1 MKLKRIVDWLD
12 HVLDVNAFADDAS
25 NNGVQITRTGD
36 EVTKVAFAVDG
47 SLASVEAAAREGAE
61 LLVVHH
67 GISWG
72 GGIRRLTGGEY
83 NVVKAAMDANVALY
97 AVHLPLDANRKYG
110 NNWELARHLGL
121 KQIEPA
127 FAYHGYTIG
136 VTGIAADGRK
146 IGVCSGGAGEFAAE
160 AKRLGCDAFV
170 TGEANWGEQIAAENV
185 GMRMVCAGH
194 YETEIF
200 GVAALSAAMKK
211 ILKIPTVFVSVL
223 LVLGAC
229 LCTFSVRA
237 AESDGFAEEETYEY
251 DRFAVGAAAQIVLPQ
266 GGQKMARRGG
276 AAARVGYYLTEMLAV
291 EGEAAWLENR
301 AGLAV
306 RGLWHWWGYERL
318 DPFFT
323 FGVRGWLNHG
333 QVGPSGGFGAFY
345 HIDDFWSLRF
355 DADATLGVESD
366 VGMAYG
372 FAVGIQR
379 TF

>member
-12 HVLDVNAFADDAS
+12 RVLDVKAFAADVS
-25 NNGVQITRTGD
+25 NNGVQIERTGD

-47 SLASVEAAAREGAE
+47 SLASVESAAHEGAE

-83 NVVKAAMDANVALY
+83 NAVKAAMDANVALY

-121 KQIEPA
+121 KKVEPA
-127 FAYHGYTIG
+127 FDYHGYTIG
-136 VTGIAADGRK
+136 VTGIAGDGRR
-146 IGVCSGGAGEFAAE
+146 IGICSGGAGAFAAE
-160 AKRLGCDAFV
+160 AKRLGCDVFL
-170 TGEANWGEQIAAENV
+170 TGEADWGEQIAAENA

-200 GVAALSAAMKK
+200 GVMALSAAMRRL
-211 ILKIPTVFVSVL
+211 LKIPTVFVSIL

-229 LCTFSVRA
+229 LGPLSVRA
-237 AESDGFAEEETYEY
+237 SAGDGFGDEAYEY

-266 GGQKMARRGG
+266 GGQKMSRRAG

-291 EGEAAWLENR
+291 EGEAAWLEDR

-306 RGLWHWWGYERL
+306 RGLWHWWGYERF

-323 FGVRGWLNHG
+323 FGVRGLLDHG
-333 QVGPSGGFGAFY
+333 QAGPLGGIGAFY
-345 HIDDFWSLRF
+345 HIDDHWSLRF
-355 DADATLGVESD
+355 DADATLGVETEA
-366 VGMAYG
+366 GMAYG